1 MQWVGDSN
9 AEHLLFNLAVYF
21 FQLCFHLH
29 SFFYLSHKGRGSCGF
44 VLPVGSQYT
53 FGSVITAQSMNP
65 RFDQNETKLC
75 ISVLSVT
82 LKMFSDRHGLLDK
95 IIDIF
100 WQIWCQTLGLQDTQY
115 FVPCYK
121 TDLSDTMRIPIKIS
135 T

>member
-1 MQWVGDSN
+1 
-9 AEHLLFNLAVYF
+9 
-21 FQLCFHLH
+21 
-29 SFFYLSHKGRGSCGF
+29 
-44 VLPVGSQYT
+44 
-53 FGSVITAQSMNP
+53 MNP

-100 WQIWCQTLGLQDTQY
+100 WQIWSQTLGLQDTQY